1 MNIRVNQDVV
11 EVPGGLATWGDLLDW
26 LETDHLKSGQCI
38 TRVSLGRQEALYYR
52 DLGLCGQELQG
63 LSEIDIE
70 SGDFDS
76 VVRES
81 LEELDQEL
89 NRVAET
95 GSEVVR
101 LFENRDQEAAYALL
115 GQYLE
120 SLRVLFRIFTEIGW
134 PEQDGEETTPATL
147 TASLEQALAQL
158 ISAQENGFW
167 ISVCD
172 VLEYEITPVL
182 DGWKRLVQKAN
193 VHIN

>member
-1 MNIRVNQDVV
+1 MNIRMNQDVID
-11 EVPGGLATWGDLLDW
+11 VPGELATWGELLDW
-26 LETDHLKSGQCI
+26 LETDYLKSGQCI
-38 TRVSLGRQEALYYR
+38 TRVSFGREEAMYYR
-52 DLGLCGQELQG
+52 DQGLCGQELQE

-81 LEELDQEL
+81 LLELDQEL
-89 NRVAET
+89 IRVAET
-95 GSEVVR
+95 GSEIVR
-101 LFENRDQEAAYALL
+101 LFENRDQEGAYTLL
-115 GQYLE
+115 GKYLE
-120 SLRVLFRIFTEIGW
+120 SLRVLFAIFSEIGW
-134 PEQDGEETTPATL
+134 PAQDGEETSTAAL

-172 VLEYEITPVL
+172 VLEYEITPIL
-182 DGWKRLVQKAN
+182 DGWKSLVQKTS

>member
-26 LETDHLKSGQCI
+26 LETDHLKTGQCI
-38 TRVSLGRQEALYYR
+38 TKVSLGEQEALYYR
-52 DLGLCGQELQG
+52 DLDLCGQELQG

-81 LEELDQEL
+81 LLELDQEL
-89 NRVAET
+89 NRVVET
-95 GSEVVR
+95 GSEIVR
-101 LFENRDQEAAYALL
+101 LFENRDQDAAYALL

-120 SLRVLFRIFTEIGW
+120 SLKVLFTIFTEIGW
-134 PEQDGEETTPATL
+134 PEQEGQETTTAAL

-167 ISVCD
+167 LSVCD
-172 VLEYEITPVL
+172 VLDYEITPIL
-182 DGWKRLVQKAN
+182 DGWKKLVQKAN
-193 VHIN
+193 VYIN